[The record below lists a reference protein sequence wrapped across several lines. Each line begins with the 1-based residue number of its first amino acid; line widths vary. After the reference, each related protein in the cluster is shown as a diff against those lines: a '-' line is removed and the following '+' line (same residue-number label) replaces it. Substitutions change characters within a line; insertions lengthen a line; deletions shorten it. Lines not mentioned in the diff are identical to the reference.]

1 MKVTASFKQRL
12 LQCVHRLDK
21 PRATKVT
28 NMMQLKKGM
37 MVLRQVEQTADQQWG
52 KTAQQRVVLSTRVN
66 QEQETRDRRF
76 QKGMMVGSAAK
87 SRD

>member
-1 MKVTASFKQRL
+1 MRVITVVNKRL
-12 LQCVHRLDK
+12 LQCIHRLKK

-52 KTAQQRVVLSTRVN
+52 KTAQKRVVLSTRVT
-66 QEQETRDRRF
+66 QQQETRDRRF

-87 SRD
+87 GRD